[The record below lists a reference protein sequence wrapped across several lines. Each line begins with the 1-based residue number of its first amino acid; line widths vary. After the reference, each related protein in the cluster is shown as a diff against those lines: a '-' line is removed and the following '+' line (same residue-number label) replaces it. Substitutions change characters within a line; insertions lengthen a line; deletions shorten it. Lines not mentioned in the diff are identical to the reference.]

1 MQTTK
6 SAAQL
11 RADIAADRAKSA
23 DVITDPERV
32 TMYVDGKP
40 AVTYTASPV
49 CSVVIRREGTDV
61 TYYHSM

>member
-11 RADIAADRAKSA
+11 RADIAADRAKS
-23 DVITDPERV
+23 DDTHIDPDRV
-32 TMYVDGKP
+32 TMYVNGKP
-40 AVTYTASPV
+40 AITYTASPV

-61 TYYHSM
+61 TYYHR